1 MLTKDQIYPGKR
13 VRILDRIQLYDKY
26 NGVIKYIEPD
36 NEIPELLWLYIIADD
51 EHLNDKVDPR
61 FMWKY
66 FMILED
72 SNEYIFDINDEDGI
86 KKMSMGD

>member
-1 MLTKDQIYPGKR
+1 M
-13 VRILDRIQLYDKY
+13 RILDRVQLYDKY

-51 EHLNDKVDPR
+51 EYLNDKVDPR
-61 FMWKY
+61 FPWKY

-72 SNEYIFDINDEDGI
+72 SNEYIFDIDDEDGI